1 MHSTRRA
8 RHKDVP
14 SDSSGNGPPF
24 LWILSFRLHGCR
36 RYDSTDGGGR
46 IASGTAIE
54 SNAGAV
60 AEAEHKFAWS
70 EFEQPIRLA
79 RRAKTREGFRN
90 EKYLAL
96 GGETPIQSAFALA
109 TP

>member
-1 MHSTRRA
+1 MCRVTKAATGRLFF
-8 RHKDVP
+8 
-14 SDSSGNGPPF
+14 GYF
-24 LWILSFRLHGCR
+24 LFDL
-36 RYDSTDGGGR
+36 DAGGR

-60 AEAEHKFAWS
+60 AEAAHKFAWS
-70 EFEQPIRLA
+70 EFEQLIRLA
-79 RRAKTREGFRN
+79 RGAKTREGFRN

-96 GGETPIQSAFALA
+96 GGETLIQASVAAA